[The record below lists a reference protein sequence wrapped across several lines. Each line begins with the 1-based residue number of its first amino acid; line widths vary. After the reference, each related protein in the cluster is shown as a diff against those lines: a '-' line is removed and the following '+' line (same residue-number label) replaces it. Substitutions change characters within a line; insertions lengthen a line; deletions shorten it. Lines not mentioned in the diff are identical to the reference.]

1 MHQRRHCQELVR
13 TLDMLRPCTS
23 ADAAQI
29 CDIYNYYVRETVVT
43 FEESPVLEAD
53 MAKRI
58 ADVMPQLPWL
68 AWEEKGV
75 IVGYAYA
82 SPWKV
87 RAAYRHS
94 VEASVY
100 LAPHA
105 TGQGLGSRLYQA
117 LIAELR
123 QRKLHCVI
131 GGAALPNPAS
141 VALHEKLGFSK
152 VAEFREV
159 GFKCGRWIDVAYW
172 ELLF

>member
-1 MHQRRHCQELVR
+1 MPASSL
-13 TLDMLRPCTS
+13 LRPCTP
-23 ADAAQI
+23 ADAAQV
-29 CDIYNYYVRETVVT
+29 CDIYNHYVRETVVT
-43 FEESPVLEAD
+43 FEESPVLETD
-53 MAKRI
+53 MARRI
-58 ADVMPQLPWL
+58 ADVTPQLPWL
-68 AWEEKGV
+68 AWEREGV

-123 QRKLHCVI
+123 QRNLHCVI

-141 VALHEKLGFSK
+141 VALHEKLGFRK

-159 GFKCGRWIDVAYW
+159 GFKFGRWIDVAYW
-172 ELLF
+172 ELVL